1 MQTSPGGVEHSGE
14 GALLEEVVL
23 QTEGFRNAAVAG
35 ASLVD
40 AVAMLNVV
48 AAAEEEVGRTGRRY
62 CGLAYCTSPSS

>member
-1 MQTSPGGVEHSGE
+1 MQTSPGGVEHSEE

-23 QTEGFRNAAVAG
+23 QTEDFRNAAVAG

-48 AAAEEEVGRTGRRY
+48 AAEEEVAHMLHAMT
-62 CGLAYCTSPSS
+62 LQ